1 VGTSL
6 SSPAAHNQDKRK
18 KKKKEK
24 EKMFNSQFS
33 KEERS
38 FSNQIGKEKKKKK
51 PLILGGKDSRSTNP
65 PHTNLLQTVA
75 GTFF

>member
-24 EKMFNSQFS
+24 EKMFNVWMFNSPFS

-38 FSNQIGKEKKKKK
+38 FSNQIGKEKKKK
-51 PLILGGKDSRSTNP
+51 RS
-65 PHTNLLQTVA
+65 H
-75 GTFF
+75 